1 MANPSEKSF
10 FGHPR
15 QLATLFHIELW
26 ERFSFY
32 GLQGILLIYLYF
44 ETSKGGLAMDK
55 KQASLILTAYS
66 SSIYLFTIL
75 GGWLSDRVLG
85 TERTLFYS
93 GIMVMCGHLALAI
106 LPGLGGLI
114 TGMMLIAFG
123 SGGVKSSA
131 SAMVGTLYEKDE
143 YKDLRDAGFA
153 IFYIAIN
160 LGGFFGPLLTGLM
173 QRYVGFH
180 FGFGLA
186 AVGMALGLYI
196 YSMGRKSLPKV
207 LPPHPLSQESII
219 TAIILVL
226 VAGGGLWASIHTN
239 HLRLDNVVDILL
251 IVIIICIISY
261 FGWLLNDPRVDR
273 DHQRYILA
281 YIPLFTATCLFWAM
295 WYQIY
300 MGITIYFEEIMAEKR
315 KIDVFGW
322 FIFEIPVSWKDA
334 AQSFWVIVCSGVT
347 ATLWTKLGKRQPK
360 TPTKYACSL
369 IVLSMSY
376 FIFLPF
382 IHDGG
387 LMPLMMFTVVI
398 LCNTLGELLISPI
411 SLSFATRIAPR
422 HFKTQMVALN
432 FLSIALGFAL
442 GGKYFSL
449 VFDEKNYNFVQYFSL
464 TGGISLAVGL
474 GLLLLV
480 PTLNKLLRGIE

>member
-1 MANPSEKSF
+1 MANSAEKSF

-15 QLATLFHIELW
+15 QLATLFNIELW

-32 GLQGILLIYLYF
+32 GLQGILMIYIYYSVK
-44 ETSKGGLAMDK
+44 EGGLGIDK
-55 KQASLILTAYS
+55 GLAGLITSAYGS
-66 SSIYLFTIL
+66 SVYLSTIL

-85 TERTLFYS
+85 AERTLFYS
-93 GIMVMCGHLALAI
+93 GITVMCGHVALAL
-106 LPGLGGLI
+106 LPGVSGMVAGLV
-114 TGMMLIAFG
+114 LIAFG

-143 YKDLRDAGFA
+143 YKDLREAGFA

-160 LGGFFGPLLTGLM
+160 LGGLFGPLLTGLM

-196 YSMGRKSLPKV
+196 YSLGRKNLPKV
-207 LPPHPLSQESII
+207 MPPHPLSRESII

-226 VAGGGLWASIHTN
+226 VASGGVWAAVYTN
-239 HLRLDNVVDILL
+239 HLRLDNLVDVLL
-251 IVIIICIISY
+251 IIDIICIIGY
-261 FGWLLNDPRVDR
+261 FGWLLNSPRVDA

-295 WYQIY
+295 WWQIY
-300 MGITIYFEEIMAEKR
+300 TGITVYFEEIMAEKR
-315 KIDVFGW
+315 KLDIFGW
-322 FIFEIPVSWKDA
+322 FIFEIPVGWKDS
-334 AQSFWVIVCSGVT
+334 AQSLWVIICSGVT
-347 ATLWTKLGKRQPK
+347 ATIWTKLGKRQPK
-360 TPTKYACSL
+360 TPTKYAYSL

-382 IHDGG
+382 IGNGG
-387 LMPLMMFTVVI
+387 VMPLMMFTLVI
-398 LCNTLGELLISPI
+398 LFNTLGELLISPI

-432 FLSIALGFAL
+432 FLSLALGFAL

-449 VFDEKNYNFVQYFSL
+449 AFDEKNYNFVSYFSM

-474 GLLLLV
+474 VLLTLV
-480 PTLNKLLRGIE
+480 PTINKLLKGID

>member
-1 MANPSEKSF
+1 MANSAEKSF

-15 QLATLFHIELW
+15 QLGTLFHIELW

-32 GLQGILLIYLYF
+32 GLQGILMMYIYYA
-44 ETSKGGLAMDK
+44 TKDGGLGLEE
-55 KQASLILTAYS
+55 KQAGLILAAYGS
-66 SSIYLFTIL
+66 SVYLSTIL
-75 GGWLSDRVLG
+75 GGWLADRVLG

-93 GIMVMCGHLALAI
+93 GITVMCGHLALAL
-106 LPGLGGLI
+106 LPGVNGMI
-114 TGMMLIAFG
+114 TGLVLIAFG

-131 SAMVGTLYEKDE
+131 SAMVGSLYEKEDLK
-143 YKDLRDAGFA
+143 YLRDAGFA

-160 LGGFFGPLLTGLM
+160 IGGLLGPYLTGIM
-173 QRYVGFH
+173 QINYGFH
-180 FGFGLA
+180 YGFGIA
-186 AVGMALGLYI
+186 AVGMAIGLCL
-196 YSMGRKSLPKV
+196 YSLGRKKLPSM
-207 LPPHPLSQESII
+207 LPTHPLSKERI
-219 TAIILVL
+219 TMALILAL
-226 VAGGGLWASIHTN
+226 VAAGVVWAAVYTN
-239 HLRLDNVVDILL
+239 HLRLDNLVDVLL
-251 IVIIICIISY
+251 IIDIICIIGY
-261 FGWLLNDPRVDR
+261 FGWLLNSPRVDT

-300 MGITIYFEEIMAEKR
+300 TAITIYFDKIMVAER
-315 KIDVFGW
+315 QIDLFGW
-322 FIFEIPVSWKDA
+322 RTVEIPVPWKDA
-334 AQSFWVIVCSGVT
+334 AQSLWVIIFSGIT
-347 ATLWTKLGKRQPK
+347 ATIWTKLGKRQPK

-382 IHDGG
+382 IGNGG
-387 LMPLMMFTVVI
+387 VMSLMMFTLVI
-398 LCNTLGELLISPI
+398 LFNTLGELLISPI

-432 FLSIALGFAL
+432 FLSLALGFAL

-449 VFDEKNYNFVQYFSL
+449 AFDEKNYNFVSYFSM

-474 GLLLLV
+474 VLLTLV
-480 PTLNKLLRGIE
+480 PTINKLLKGID